1 MKTKLLLLFIFAC
14 TFTFAQ
20 DSLSQDLKL
29 KSALIT
35 FNPAK
40 IAKNTTGINLGILD
54 EYENQTINGIN
65 LQANPFSLIYPLI
78 PKAIPAPTEANATVV
93 VNGIHFSTGGM
104 TDGKQL
110 NGLGISMYHHSME
123 TNGISVNFFNNTSTK
138 LNGIHVSGFANTSS
152 KGRGIN
158 IAVLE
163 NDSEDFKGLLIAAF
177 NSAEKMK
184 GLQIGISNKSDKMK
198 GVQLGL
204 INKNINGRNFQI
216 GFWNKNAKRT
226 LPILNF

>member
-1 MKTKLLLLFIFAC
+1 MKTKLLLLFIFTC
-14 TFTFAQ
+14 MFTFGQ
-20 DSLSQDLKL
+20 DSLNLDLKL
-29 KSALIT
+29 KSTLIT

-40 IAKNTTGINLGILD
+40 IVKNTTGINLGIMD
-54 EYENQTINGIN
+54 DYEHQTINGIN
-65 LQANPFSLIYPLI
+65 LQANPIFLLYPLI

-123 TNGISVNFFNNTSTK
+123 TNGISVNFYNNTSTK
-138 LNGIHVSGFANTSS
+138 LNGVYVSGFANNSA

-158 IAVLE
+158 ISVLA
-163 NDSEDFKGLLIAAF
+163 NHSEDFKGLLIGAF
-177 NSAEKMK
+177 NSATKMK
-184 GLQIGISNKSDKMK
+184 GLQIGISNQTENMK
-198 GVQLGL
+198 GIQVG
-204 INKNINGRNFQI
+204 IVNKNKNGRNFQI
-216 GFWNKNAKRT
+216 GLWNKNAKRT